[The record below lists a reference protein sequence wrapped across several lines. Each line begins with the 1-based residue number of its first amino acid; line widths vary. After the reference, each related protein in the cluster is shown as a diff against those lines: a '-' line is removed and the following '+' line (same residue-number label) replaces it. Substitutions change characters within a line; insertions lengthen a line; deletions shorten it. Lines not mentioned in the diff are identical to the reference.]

1 MSKYVKSCTLK
12 LDENNSFNELVC
24 DYPKYVDI
32 IQDSE
37 SSVSVK
43 LMDETGRKHHLTLT
57 AHTEKLQQDG
67 LTSEVFLLDVPFAKV
82 FHEIAPEEEKVSVTL
97 NMRLKG
103 IWCCLWFGTMPW
115 RLYEKKKHYRRG
127 YWKHLK
133 LNWGTVWM
141 WTAKRNIGKSYVD
154 FENQINP
161 SWVQVLKNMFGGLR

>member
-1 MSKYVKSCTLK
+1 VSKYVKSCTLK
-12 LDENNSFNELVC
+12 LGEDSSFNELIC

-37 SSVSVK
+37 ASASVN
-43 LMDETGRKHHLTLT
+43 LMDETGRKHRLKLT
-57 AHTEKLQQDG
+57 AHTEQHQQDG
-67 LTSEVFLLDVPFAKV
+67 LTSDILMLDVPFVKV
-82 FHEIAPEEEKVSVTL
+82 LHEILPEEETLSVTL

-141 WTAKRNIGKSYVD
+141 WLTQRTVGKSFVD

-161 SWVQVLKNMFGGLR
+161 SWKQVFKNMFGGV

>member
-43 LMDETGRKHHLTLT
+43 LMDEAGRKHHLTLT

-133 LNWGTVWM
+133 LNWATVWM
-141 WTAKRNIGKSYVD
+141 WLVKRNVGKNFVE

-161 SWVQVLKNMFGGLR
+161 SWKHVFKNMFGGLR

>member
-1 MSKYVKSCTLK
+1 LK
-12 LDENNSFNELVC
+12 LGEDNSFSELIC
-24 DYPKYVDI
+24 DYPRYVDI

-37 SSVSVK
+37 SSISVK
-43 LMDETGRKHHLTLT
+43 LMDETGRKHQLTLT

-67 LTSEVFLLDVPFAKV
+67 LTSDVFMLDVPFAKV
-82 FHEIAPEEEKVSVTL
+82 SHEVLPEEEKVSVTL

-103 IWCCLWFGTMPW
+103 IWCCIWFGTMPW
-115 RLYEKKKHYRRG
+115 RLYEKEKHYRRG

-141 WTAKRNIGKSYVD
+141 WLTQRNVGKNFVE

-161 SWVQVLKNMFGGLR
+161 SWKHVFKNMFGGLR

>member
-1 MSKYVKSCTLK
+1 MSKYVKSCTVK
-12 LDENNSFNELVC
+12 LGEDDSFNELIC

-32 IQDSE
+32 TQTSE
-37 SSVSVK
+37 SSILVN

-67 LTSEVFLLDVPFAKV
+67 LTSEVFMLDVPFATVSHK
-82 FHEIAPEEEKVSVTL
+82 ILPEEEKVLVTL

-103 IWCCLWFGTMPW
+103 IWCCFWFGTMPW

-133 LNWGTVWM
+133 MNWGTVWM
-141 WTAKRNIGKSYVD
+141 WLVKRKIGKSFVE
-154 FENQINP
+154 FENQINS
-161 SWVQVLKNMFGGLR
+161 SWVQVFKNMFGGLK

>member
-12 LDENNSFNELVC
+12 LDENKSFSELIC

-32 IQDSE
+32 IQETE
-37 SSVSVK
+37 SSIAVN
-43 LMDETGRKHHLTLT
+43 LMDETGKKHQLVLT
-57 AHTEKLQQDG
+57 AQTELRQQDG
-67 LTSEVFLLDVPFAKV
+67 LTSTHFFLDVPLMSV
-82 FHEIAPEEEKVSVTL
+82 SHEVLPEEEKVSVTL

-103 IWCCLWFGTMPW
+103 IWCCIWFGTMPW

-141 WTAKRNIGKSYVD
+141 WLTKRKVGKSYVE

-161 SWVQVLKNMFGGLR
+161 SWKQVFKNMFGGVR